1 MTKKIAVHL
10 FGKFYASCAIASP
23 QKFAENRERL
33 GLDGPREV
41 VGSFDR
47 LGRKKLQDLGS
58 ARNSGHRG
66 FAEKSAKGGWMNK
79 PLNLVANGLSR
90 CPGACAIKLYS
101 CLVTENE

>member
-1 MTKKIAVHL
+1 ME
-10 FGKFYASCAIASP
+10 KFYASCAIASP

-41 VGSFDR
+41 VGGFDR

-79 PLNLVANGLSR
+79 PSNLVANRLSM
-90 CPGACAIKLYS
+90 CPGASAIKLYS
-101 CLVTENE
+101 SLVTDKEIM